1 MSVSKRSGTDTVEEI
16 TKKRIEKRNGE
27 KRIMKN
33 EKTTNIKTN
42 TVNNDDFKNIG
53 KKFKFCINNDTN
65 TELTKQACLAFI
77 EWLKTPQNSKRYID
91 RYGIIAGGW
100 CINLSDVTEMYH
112 IGSAYDALTGG
123 TVEMI
128 YLKFDNRLLNR
139 IVYLDSEIT
148 QRGTI
153 LLPIDEKIEHIP
165 FSFKYVNGTRKR
177 ATKKQSTTTEKTNST
192 ATPTKTKTPTKTT
205 KTVER

>member
-1 MSVSKRSGTDTVEEI
+1 
-16 TKKRIEKRNGE
+16 
-27 KRIMKN
+27 MKN
-33 EKTTNIKTN
+33 EKTTNTKTN
-42 TVNNDDFKNIG
+42 TVNNDDFKIIG

-77 EWLKTPQNSKRYID
+77 EWLKTPQNSKKYID
-91 RYGIIAGGW
+91 RYGIVAGGW

-123 TVEMI
+123 TVEMV

-153 LLPIDEKIEHIP
+153 LLPIDEKIEQIS
-165 FSFKYVNGTRKR
+165 FSFKYANGTRKR

-192 ATPTKTKTPTKTT
+192 TTPTKTKTSTKTA
-205 KTVER
+205 KGE

>member
-33 EKTTNIKTN
+33 EKTTN
-42 TVNNDDFKNIG
+42 TVNNDDFKIIG

-65 TELTKQACLAFI
+65 TELTEQACLAFI
-77 EWLKTPQNSKRYID
+77 EWLSTPQNSKKYINCH
-91 RYGIIAGGW
+91 GIIAGGW
-100 CINLSDVTEMYH
+100 CINLSDVTEMCH

-139 IVYLDSEIT
+139 IVYLDSEIIN
-148 QRGTI
+148 RGSI
-153 LLPIDEKIEHIP
+153 LLPIDGKIEYIP
-165 FSFKYVNGTRKR
+165 FSFKYMNGTRKR
-177 ATKKQSTTTEKTNST
+177 K
-192 ATPTKTKTPTKTT
+192 TPTKTDTTTPTKTQTKTPTKTAE
-205 KTVER
+205 KVIK